1 MECTKGGC
9 RLEIKH
15 NDEWGTI
22 CSQGWK
28 DVNAVVACRSM
39 GMPDGK
45 SVRDFGMKFKKQAP
59 ENYKTWVS
67 GACQFCAP
75 MFCRD
80 HVITG

>member
-1 MECTKGGC
+1 
-9 RLEIKH
+9 
-15 NDEWGTI
+15 
-22 CSQGWK
+22 
-28 DVNAVVACRSM
+28 M

-75 MFCRD
+75 ISA
-80 HVITG
+80 VIM